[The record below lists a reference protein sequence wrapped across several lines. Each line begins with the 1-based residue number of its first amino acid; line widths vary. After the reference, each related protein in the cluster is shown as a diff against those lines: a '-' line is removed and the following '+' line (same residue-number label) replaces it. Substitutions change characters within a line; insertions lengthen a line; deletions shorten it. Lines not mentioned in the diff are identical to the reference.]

1 MLRDFWQRV
10 NGSVS
15 IENQPIKTEAEPR
28 FVAKEYKLVGEYPKI
43 ITLTQQ
49 YRLQAILLAA

>member
-15 IENQPIKTEAEPR
+15 IESQPICRDPKPR
-28 FVAKEYKLVGEYPKI
+28 FEVKEYKLVGEYPKVV
-43 ITLTQQ
+43 TLTQQ
-49 YRLQAILLAA
+49 YRLQAALLAV